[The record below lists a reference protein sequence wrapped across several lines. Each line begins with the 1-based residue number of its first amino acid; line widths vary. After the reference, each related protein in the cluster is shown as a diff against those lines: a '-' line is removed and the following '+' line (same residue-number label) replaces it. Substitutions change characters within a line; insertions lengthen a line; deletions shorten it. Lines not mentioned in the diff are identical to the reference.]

1 MCRVLAKISEDK
13 VCGALVVL
21 KWVSASFWPL
31 LCQDGTHFDQFVKG
45 VVYLPTHKEFYTCG
59 KSYDLM
65 FGNVDLKFSILCFKI

>member
-45 VVYLPTHKEFYTCG
+45 VVYLPQHRKNFIRVVKAMIQCLGT
-59 KSYDLM
+59 L
-65 FGNVDLKFSILCFKI
+65 I